1 MITKRILRRS
11 SQHELCSFLATTVL
25 GDAMICL
32 SLDKKPAKRSEK
44 HCDGVLVLSDTLAES
59 VWSES
64 CQ

>member
-1 MITKRILRRS
+1 MIPNVFVRRS

-32 SLDKKPAKRSEK
+32 SLDEKPAKRSK
-44 HCDGVLVLSDTLAES
+44 VHCDGVLVLSDTLAES